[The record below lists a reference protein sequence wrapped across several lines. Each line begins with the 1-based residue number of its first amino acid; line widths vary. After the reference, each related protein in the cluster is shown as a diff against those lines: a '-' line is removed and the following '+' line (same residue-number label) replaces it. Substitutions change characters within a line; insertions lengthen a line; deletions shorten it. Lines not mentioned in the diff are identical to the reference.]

1 MILVVAG
8 VVAGVG
14 LVAWAASRPAV
25 VPPPPPA
32 PPQNTPTPDTSKAQ
46 PNTQQPTPNL
56 ANVNT
61 GSGGGGVQ
69 QQGGGVSAGGS
80 FLQLGAALGKFI
92 AGGVATQES
101 TRAVVPY
108 IAAGVTLV
116 VSAVFIGVLGAGAML
131 GPWGVVA
138 AVVVMIA
145 VVLITGV
152 VDSIVVAVK
161 KGDWSNLS
169 AELRDLRNV
178 KLDAKSAQEVFVR
191 AVVEMQL
198 GEDVR
203 SAKTNSGAVAYFGA
217 PFMPSPLTWS
227 ELALNESQFPPNC
240 KLMVD
245 GGEVWQ
251 PLTGPV
257 EDGKPAPWVT
267 AARAD
272 AERVRSI
279 GLNPVAFGAHPDA
292 TGAPG
297 LVVDGG
303 KLVFR
308 TSGERDIRGATFP
321 LWWFDADYATQL
333 QRSGVGEKEYDIRA
347 RVVEQLAAAIGG
359 TGPGGLV
366 ELVRW
371 QGATGADGGAHGQV
385 WQESTNAYVGA
396 VFAGLCPWLS
406 DRAVLWYIGR
416 AAMPPERPA
425 SITRRVK
432 KSRTVATAADLAD
445 HFGPLRFATESVR
458 GWSLSYRELREWQRT
473 GRLDSIADP
482 YVRADILDSIQR
494 GEDQHVELPPNFWPL
509 KLTAAEAAV
518 DAFMSSP
525 GAPLL
530 PPPPPPA
537 QKEPP
542 PPGSYAAHVEA
553 GDAKTAQGSY
563 VVLNSDGTV
572 SASPET
578 LKAQQM
584 AASREA
590 VRAAVNDSI
599 EQTTANTKG
608 GFSVSAND
616 STGATVG
623 VVPRKG

>member
-1 MILVVAG
+1 MLLVAG
-8 VVAGVG
+8 LVAGGVVF
-14 LVAWAASRPAV
+14 VAWAASRPV
-25 VPPPPPA
+25 VPPPPPPPA
-32 PPQNTPTPDTSKAQ
+32 PPQNTPPREDSTKAQ
-46 PNTQQPTPNL
+46 PSPGQGSEQQF
-56 ANVNT
+56 AGVNT
-61 GSGGGGVQ
+61 GGVQQ
-69 QQGGGVSAGGS
+69 QQGGGVSAGGGGL
-80 FLQLGAALGKFI
+80 LQLGAALGKFI

-101 TRAVVPY
+101 TKAVVPY

-116 VSAVFIGVLGAGAML
+116 VSAVFIGIMGAGAMM

-145 VVLITGV
+145 VVLITGI

-161 KGDWSNLS
+161 KGDWSHVS
-169 AELRDLRNV
+169 AQLRELRNV
-178 KLDAKSAQEVFVR
+178 QLDARSAQEVFLR

-217 PFMPSPLTWS
+217 PFIPSPLTWS
-227 ELALNESQFPPNC
+227 ELARNESQFPPHC
-240 KLMVD
+240 KLVVK
-245 GGEVWQ
+245 GQELLQ
-251 PLTGPV
+251 PLTGPI

-272 AERVRSI
+272 AERVRAI
-279 GLNPVAFGAHPDA
+279 GLNPVAFGAHPEA

-297 LVVDGG
+297 LVVEGG
-303 KLVFR
+303 KLAYR
-308 TSGERDIRGATFP
+308 TTGERDIRGATFP

-347 RVVEQLAAAIGG
+347 RVVAQLASAIGG
-359 TGPGGLV
+359 TGPGGI
-366 ELVRW
+366 
-371 QGATGADGGAHGQV
+371 QAGIGPDGQP
-385 WQESTNAYVGA
+385 NAYIGY

-445 HFGPLRFATESVR
+445 HYGPLRFATESVR
-458 GWSLSYRELREWQRT
+458 GWTLSYRELREWQHT
-473 GRLDSIADP
+473 GKLDSIADP

-509 KLTAAEAAV
+509 KLTDAEAAV

-542 PPGSYAAHVEA
+542 PPGSYAAHVAA
-553 GDAKTAQGSY
+553 GDAKTTTTVGGGY
-563 VVLNSDGTV
+563 VVVNADGSV
-572 SASPET
+572 SASPEM
-578 LKAQQM
+578 LAAQRM
-584 AASREA
+584 AAAKTARNTTT
-590 VRAAVNDSI
+590 AAVNVGIEAAKSKGTLSI
-599 EQTTANTKG
+599 GA
-608 GFSVSAND
+608 SD
-616 STGATVG
+616 STGAAVNT
-623 VVPRKG
+623 PTTRKGSK